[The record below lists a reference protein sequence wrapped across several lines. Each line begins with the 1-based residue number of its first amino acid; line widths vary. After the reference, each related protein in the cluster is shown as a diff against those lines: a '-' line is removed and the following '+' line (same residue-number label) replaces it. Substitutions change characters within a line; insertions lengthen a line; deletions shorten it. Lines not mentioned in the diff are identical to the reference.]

1 MYLATVTCNRDLPQL
16 LLQAESVQKFLAPCK
31 HVIIINEENPDLDF
45 YKRWLSPYYTKHEL
59 EILPRIEYF
68 YPVTG
73 FRKSIAYFGTGVEWR
88 MQQLQKLLLA
98 YKFDDD
104 YVLLDSKN
112 FFIKDISLEYYENPN
127 FYGSGVRNEN
137 KNHHFIETT
146 KTYKKMLNVHD
157 DALTTIPG
165 TPFKIHHKLLTSR
178 CKLEELGYKLFAP
191 EFTKVGVTSE
201 FLFYS
206 TLISDELSKVKI
218 GDWTFTP
225 AGVFWKNSVDIKNIP
240 KLLYSMQTDHT
251 FVTGF
256 HRDFL
261 ASIGPKELKTINSW
275 LKFSIGLDNSVY
287 PVPRDIEMS
296 FYKP

>member
-16 LLQAESVQKFLAPCK
+16 ILQAESIQKFLAPCK

-88 MQQLQKLLLA
+88 IQQLQKLLLA
-98 YKFDDD
+98 YTFDDD
-104 YVLLDSKN
+104 YLLLDSKN
-112 FFIKDISLEYYENPN
+112 FFIKDISLDYYGNPN
-127 FYGSGVRNEN
+127 FYGSGIRNEN
-137 KNHHFIETT
+137 KNQHYVVTTETYR
-146 KTYKKMLNVHD
+146 KLLNTPTT
-157 DALTTIPG
+157 LTTIPG

-178 CKLEELGYKLFAP
+178 CKLEELGYKLFSP
-191 EFTKVGVTSE
+191 EFTKSGITSE

-206 TLISDELSKVKI
+206 TLISDELSKVT
-218 GDWTFTP
+218 DWQFIH
-225 AGVFWKNSVDIKNIP
+225 ANVFWKDSVDISIIAQ
-240 KLLYSMQTDHT
+240 LLNDMQYDST
-251 FVTGF
+251 FITGF

-261 ASIGPKELKTINSW
+261 GSIGPKELKIINSW
-275 LKFSIGLDNSVY
+275 LKFSIGLDSTLY
-287 PVPRDIEMS
+287 PIPRDKEMS
-296 FYKP
+296 FYSP